1 MKRRNIFVSYG
12 KFVIFENISRVSS
25 FRNEEAKLKR
35 QSSFASAAFAR
46 ADTMPRLFHMAHK
59 T

>member
-25 FRNEEAKLKR
+25 FRNEEAELKR
-35 QSSFASAAFAR
+35 RSSFASAASAR
-46 ADTMPRLFHMAHK
+46 ADTMPRLFHM